1 MGLSSNILWHQ
12 TDKDGFKDI
21 LKSKCL
27 TCSYCLEFF
36 LDKQHKI
43 GFPMISLSD
52 IPIAD
57 IEEYL
62 DQYGGYSFGFSRDWV
77 IKSGFNPVW
86 YCEKSNQATRQ
97 HTRMLYDR
105 FKNPPKNNNDDIV
118 PILTL
123 LFYYGAYMK
132 EIEGPL
138 TVKSK
143 NLIYT
148 NYRFYD
154 EREYRFVPDYN
165 ELLNKGVKPIVDE
178 GQYNHYKEEH
188 GNTHL
193 NISLPFTFNDLKIII
208 VKTDKQV
215 KKLKKLFKEKDI
227 HIFSHKE
234 IKQSIIGKGHQITRK
249 NISK

>member
-1 MGLSSNILWHQ
+1 MI
-12 TDKDGFKDI
+12 
-21 LKSKCL
+21 
-27 TCSYCLEFF
+27 
-36 LDKQHKI
+36 KI
-43 GFPMISLSD
+43 IKHIINKTPIFPSFVKPTPVLFPIGVMAISAPKLN
-52 IPIAD
+52 
-57 IEEYL
+57 
-62 DQYGGYSFGFSRDWV
+62 
-77 IKSGFNPVW
+77 NPMP
-86 YCEKSNQATRQ
+86 RI
-97 HTRMLYDR
+97 
-105 FKNPPKNNNDDIV
+105 NNNDDIA

-154 EREYRFVPDYN
+154 EREYRYVPDYN

-188 GNTHL
+188 GNAHL

>member
-12 TDKDGFKDI
+12 TNIDGFKNI

-27 TCSYCLEFF
+27 TCSYCLESF
-36 LDKQHKI
+36 LDNQHKI

-86 YCEKSNQATRQ
+86 YCDKSNQATRQ
-97 HTRMLYDR
+97 HIQILYDNL
-105 FKNPPKNNNDDIV
+105 KNNQKNNNIAQ
-118 PILTL
+118 ILTL
-123 LFYYGAYMK
+123 LFYYGAYIK

-143 NLIYT
+143 NLIYK

-154 EREYRFVPDYN
+154 EREYRYVPDYN
-165 ELLNKGVKPIVDE
+165 DLLNKGIIPFVHE
-178 GQYNHYKEEH
+178 EQYKNYKEKH
-188 GNTHL
+188 GNARI
-193 NISLPFTFNDLKIII
+193 NITLPFTIDDLKVII
-208 VKTDKQV
+208 VKTDNQADELR
-215 KKLKKLFKEKDI
+215 KLTIAKGI
-227 HIFSHKE
+227 HIFSHNE
-234 IKQSIIGKGHQITRK
+234 IKQSIIGRGHQIETK
-249 NISK
+249 KITKQV

>member
-12 TDKDGFKDI
+12 TNIDGFKNI
-21 LKSKCL
+21 LKSKYL
-27 TCSYCLEFF
+27 SCSYCLESF

-62 DQYGGYSFGFSRDWV
+62 DQYGGYSLGFSRDWV

-97 HTRMLYDR
+97 HKRMLYDAV
-105 FKNPPKNNNDDIV
+105 KNNQKNNNNNLE

-123 LFYYGAYMK
+123 FFYYGAYMK

-143 NLIYT
+143 NLIYK

-154 EREYRFVPDYN
+154 EREYRYVPDYN
-165 ELLNKGVKPIVDE
+165 DLLNKGVIPFVDE
-178 GQYNHYKEEH
+178 EQYNNYKAKH
-188 GNTHL
+188 GNARIDVT
-193 NISLPFTFNDLKIII
+193 LPFSLNDLKIII
-208 VKTDKQV
+208 VKTDKQAN
-215 KKLKKLFKEKDI
+215 KLKKLLKAMDI
-227 HIFSHKE
+227 HIFSHNE
-234 IKQSIIGKGHQITRK
+234 IKQSIIGKGHQITTEK
-249 NISK
+249 ITK